1 MKNAKIT
8 HLNQK
13 LLACDADDEVAVT
26 EEMVITGVFFFL
38 LLLFLTNVL
47 TQLTVYA
54 CGMITM
60 KLR

>member
-26 EEMVITGVFFFL
+26 EEMVITGVFF
-38 LLLFLTNVL
+38 LLLFLTNVF
-47 TQLTVYA
+47 TQLTVHTYD
-54 CGMITM
+54 MITHL

>member
-26 EEMVITGVFFFL
+26 EEMVITGVF
-38 LLLFLTNVL
+38 LLFLTNVF
-47 TQLTVYA
+47 TQLAVYA
-54 CGMITM
+54 CDMITHL